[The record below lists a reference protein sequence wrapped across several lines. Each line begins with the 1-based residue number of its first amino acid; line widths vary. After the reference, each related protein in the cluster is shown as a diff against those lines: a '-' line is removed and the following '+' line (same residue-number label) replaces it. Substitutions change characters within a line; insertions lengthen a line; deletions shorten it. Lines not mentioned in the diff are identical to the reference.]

1 MPVFFVKF
9 FKMFEFVLFYIIK
22 VIQANFELAYY
33 IISPNLKV
41 TPGIIKIP
49 VKLKHTQAI
58 LLLVNSISMTPGS
71 FTLDV
76 TDDKKYIY
84 VHFLFLSNEEKA
96 IKEIKKL
103 ENKIWKLFN

>member
-1 MPVFFVKF
+1 VV
-9 FKMFEFVLFYIIK
+9 
-22 VIQANFELAYY
+22 QANFQLAYY
-33 IISPNLKV
+33 ILSPKMKM

-49 VKLKHTQAI
+49 MKVKHTQAI

-76 TDDKKYIY
+76 TDDKKFIF
-84 VHFLFLSNEEKA
+84 VHFLFLTNEEAA
-96 IKEIKKL
+96 IEEIKKM

>member
-1 MPVFFVKF
+1 MKF
-9 FKMFEFVLFYIIK
+9 ILKLLYIFEFIYFYIIK

-33 IISPNLKV
+33 ILSPKLKM

-49 VKLKHTQAI
+49 IRLKHNQAI

-76 TDDKKYIY
+76 TDDKKFIF
-84 VHFLFLSNEEKA
+84 VHFLFLSNEETA
-96 IKEIKKL
+96 IREIKHL
-103 ENKIWKLFN
+103 EHKIWKLFN

>member
-1 MPVFFVKF
+1 MVPFFVKLGNVF
-9 FKMFEFVLFYIIK
+9 DFTFFYIIK

-33 IISPNLKV
+33 ILSPKLKM

-49 VKLKHTQAI
+49 VSLKHSQAI

-76 TDDKKYIY
+76 TDDKKYIF
-84 VHFLFLSNEEKA
+84 VHFLFLTDEDNA
-96 IKEIKKL
+96 IKEIKHMEK
-103 ENKIWKLFN
+103 KISKLFN